1 LAEQCTVV
9 DGAYGDLGDLVSL
22 PPRSLLDELPIQ
34 DGVVLE
40 LRGYLNDDA
49 CEGLSEST
57 LVFWGETPPVNLANP
72 QTSSVTVKLECRP
85 ECSCAEIGETGC
97 ELPLQPGVCAP
108 IPTVLCRRPCAEASR
123 CFGGELECVDGVCQP
138 ESRGL
143 CAECANSSDC
153 DSGVCARNE
162 NTGESFC
169 GPRCPSS
176 GEGRIV
182 CPELMSCR
190 RLDGDPFTF
199 LSF

>member
-1 LAEQCTVV
+1 MAPWRFFSQLARAARRSPATSGWTFLSPRAAALRRKTTTSAAFRRWRFEW
-9 DGAYGDLGDLVSL
+9 LG
-22 PPRSLLDELPIQ
+22 R
-34 DGVVLE
+34 
-40 LRGYLNDDA
+40 A
-49 CEGLSEST
+49 
-57 LVFWGETPPVNLANP
+57 
-72 QTSSVTVKLECRP
+72 
-85 ECSCAEIGETGC
+85 ECSCAQIGEAGC

-108 IPTVLCRRPCAEASR
+108 IPTVLCRRPCAESSR

-143 CAECANSSDC
+143 CAECASPSDC